1 MTRETSLDKYIPQ
14 EFCDS
19 IKAEIDSNSGNE
31 VFFQAKQDLSS
42 DISEVVPL
50 AWGNETSTPAILQ
63 RLAPGDVVLHNHP
76 SGDLKPS
83 GPDVQIASILGNQGI
98 GFYIINNSADRVN
111 VVVNRFTRPE
121 KDALDPVEI
130 ATMLDEDS
138 AVAKTLEDYEPRAGQ
153 MEMAAEVA
161 RSFNEGNV
169 VMYEGGTGTG
179 KTLAYLLPAI
189 VWSLKNK
196 ERVLVST
203 KTINLQEQI
212 IFKDIPFLKKVID
225 EEFLS
230 VLVKGRGNYCCLRKA
245 DSEERDLGLFKEDE
259 SFDELVSL
267 IKWTKKTKDGSLADL
282 NYIPKADVWDRLKCE
297 SDTCTGV
304 RCAFYEDCF
313 LVSARRAAAQANI
326 LIVNHHLLFS
336 DLSLRGTLGSLADIA
351 VLPPYTRVIIDEAHH
366 TEDVSTDYFGAQ
378 VTQSGL
384 KRLLSRLV
392 SLSKNGDRKGI
403 LPRTVK
409 KIKDL
414 KQKMTDEMKSTCDI
428 IERDLI
434 IKKMELA
441 EFAEDIFVDMGSFLK
456 LRENSLEEQKQ
467 FMMDGRFSGDEHWQ
481 SVITIKVKGWIKKA
495 EEYTVTLNSVIQD
508 LAEIEESQK
517 IGIENLI
524 IELQSMV
531 RRIAGAADSFNYL
544 MFEDDKSVVK
554 WLEFS
559 EQGRSLKICSA
570 PIDVGEYLVRSL
582 YEPFDTV
589 VMTSATLTVGGEFS
603 FLKSRLG
610 VDTVE
615 EYRVE
620 CRHFPSPF
628 DFENQ
633 VLIGIPLNNFA
644 PDHPKFNSTA
654 RKLIT
659 DSLRVSNG
667 RAFVLFTSYNA
678 MNDAYNYA
686 KEELYDE
693 DIKLLK
699 QGIDTRTALL
709 DQFKRERAAALF
721 ATDSFWEGVDVIGD
735 DLESIIIARLPFK
748 VPTAPIEVAR
758 RQAIEAAGGNSFM
771 DYTVP
776 QAIIKFKQ
784 GFGRLIRH
792 KNDRGTILVLDN
804 RIVSKFYGK
813 VFLESLPK
821 CGMTIGRD
829 DIVFKSFR
837 EFYEA

>member
-1 MTRETSLDKYIPQ
+1 MTRKDRLNKYISP
-14 EFCDS
+14 EFCEQ
-19 IKAEIDSNSGNE
+19 IKEEIGANNGNE
-31 VFFQAKQDLSS
+31 VFFHAKQDASS

-63 RLAPGDVVLHNHP
+63 RLAPGDLVLHNHP
-76 SGDLKPS
+76 SGNLTPS
-83 GPDVQIASILGNQGI
+83 DPDVQIASILGNQGI
-98 GFYIINNSADRVN
+98 GFFIIDNDAKNVN
-111 VVVNRFTRPE
+111 VIVNRFTRPE
-121 KDALDPVEI
+121 KEILSPDEISSMLDVDSEI
-130 ATMLDEDS
+130 AR
-138 AVAKTLEDYEPRAGQ
+138 TLEGYEPRAGQ
-153 MEMAAEVA
+153 MEMSAEVA

-169 VMYEGGTGTG
+169 VMFEGGTGTG

-189 VWSLKNK
+189 KWSLKNK

-212 IFKDIPFLKKVID
+212 IFKDIPFLRKVID
-225 EEFLS
+225 DEFMS

-245 DSEERDLGLFKEDE
+245 DSEERDLGLFKDDE
-259 SFDELVSL
+259 SIDELASL
-267 IKWTKKTKDGSLADL
+267 IKWTRQTKDGSLSDL
-282 NYIPKADVWDRLKCE
+282 NYIPRSDVWERIKCE

-313 LVSARRAAAQANI
+313 LVSARRNAARANI
-326 LIVNHHLLFS
+326 IIVNHHLLFS

-366 TEDVSTDYFGAQ
+366 IEDVSTDYFGAQ
-378 VTQSGL
+378 VTQSGV
-384 KRLLSRLV
+384 KRLLGRLV
-392 SLSKNGDRKGI
+392 SLSKKGERKGI
-403 LPRTVK
+403 LPRTIK
-409 KIKDL
+409 KIRNEE
-414 KQKMTDEMKSTCDI
+414 QKTTDEVRSVTDI

-434 IKKMELA
+434 IKKMELS
-441 EFAEDIFVDMGSFLK
+441 EFAEDIFADISSYLK
-456 LRENSLEEQKQ
+456 RKEDGNDDRKQ
-467 FMMDGRFSGDEHWQ
+467 YMFDNRFSEDEAWK
-481 SVITIKVKGWIKKA
+481 SVITVKARGWIKKA
-495 EEYTVTLNSVIQD
+495 EEYTVSLNSVVQD
-508 LAEIEESQK
+508 LTDIEESHK
-517 IGIENLI
+517 PGLENLI

-531 RRIAGAADSFNYL
+531 RRIAAAADSFHYL
-544 MFEDDKSVVK
+544 LFEEDGSVVK

-582 YEPFDTV
+582 FEPFDTV
-589 VMTSATLTVGGEFS
+589 IMTSATLTVGGEFD
-603 FLKSRLG
+603 FLRSRLG
-610 VDTVE
+610 MDAVDN
-615 EYRVE
+615 YRVR
-620 CRHFPSPF
+620 CMHFPSPF

-633 VLIGIPLNNFA
+633 VLIGIPLNNFS
-644 PDHPKFNSTA
+644 PDQPKYISTT

-659 DSLRVSNG
+659 DSLRISNG
-667 RAFVLFTSYNA
+667 RAFVLFTSYSA
-678 MNDAYNYA
+678 MNDAFGYA
-686 KEELYDE
+686 AEELYDM

-699 QGIDTRTALL
+699 QGTDTRTALL
-709 DQFKRERAAALF
+709 NQFKRERAAALF

-758 RQAIEAAGGNSFM
+758 RQAIDAAGGNSFM

-829 DIVFKSFR
+829 DLVFKSFR
-837 EFYEA
+837 EFYDS